1 MEQWKRIEIPEI
13 NPCIYSQL
21 IFDKSAKNPQWE
33 KDSLFNK
40 RCWENWIS
48 MCTRMK
54 LDTYLIPYTKIN
66 SKWIKDLNMILET
79 IKLLEENIRKNLYD
93 ICLGNNFLD
102 MKPKAQ
108 VTRAKIDKCD
118 YIKLKS
124 YTVTETINKMKGYI
138 YTLHI

>member
-108 VTRAKIDKCD
+108 AAKI
-118 YIKLKS
+118 
-124 YTVTETINKMKGYI
+124 NK
-138 YTLHI
+138 